1 MKSANA
7 NTRKAVT
14 ITLPQAAI
22 DALAVI
28 SALDHRNK
36 SQQIE
41 YLILQDVANKGATV
55 AGYAPTTTTSTHEQ
69 ESNKVS
75 HDVSTMK
82 YNVTN
87 GTVV

>member
-1 MKSANA
+1 MKS
-7 NTRKAVT
+7 RKAVT
-14 ITLPQAAI
+14 ITLTQAAI

-28 SALDHRNK
+28 SAMDHRTK

-41 YLILQDVANKGATV
+41 FLILEDVAKKGANV
-55 AGYAPTTTTSTHEQ
+55 AGYAPTTTTSPQ
-69 ESNKVS
+69 DQDLIKVS